1 MTENSDRKKTDHSQ
15 DWESGALGR
24 DMDSAEA
31 VSAEID
37 QAVDASLNLKPI
49 SIRLQAELIEK
60 LKIIAAR
67 HGIGY
72 QPLIRSYLHRCV
84 RDDFREIAESEKQAS
99 ASSSR

>member
-1 MTENSDRKKTDHSQ
+1 MTQMTEKRAKDNTQ
-15 DWESGALGR
+15 DWESHALGS

-37 QAVDASLNLKPI
+37 KAVDASLNLKPI
-49 SIRLQAELIEK
+49 SIRLQAELIGK
-60 LKIIAAR
+60 LKIIAAH

-84 RDDFREIAESEKQAS
+84 RDEIREIAEYENPAGES
-99 ASSSR
+99 